1 MTRFVFDV
9 TGTCGPC
16 CKANIETWID
26 VDETMGRGF
35 TINHVTLSPNY
46 KKLIV
51 HIAEDDRK
59 LEANVQN
66 YLVNALKDSGV
77 YAITQKQISTVLLPP
92 PTPLHIFWRWL
103 YAGLGLVT
111 GVFLLILSL
120 EADTLSA
127 PITFVIAVS
136 SVILTWVLGIESL
149 RKAKTDFY
157 QLKPGMDSLFALSTL
172 TALGVSIAALFIP
185 GLPTMFDVGLL
196 IFGFRHLGIA
206 IKDTMNTTLAT
217 QAHYQRLVSDK
228 AFKKSV
234 GRGYKNVTYKTL
246 QPGDILHL
254 SVGDMIPMDG
264 WLLPPP
270 PESTWGD
277 YELDVSIPQG
287 TTHPKRCARDA
298 PVLAGMIVN
307 PACLMRVGFGK
318 RIVFGVPQQPG
329 DFFEQLHVYEDEAQ
343 IKVTG
348 YSDKDST
355 QVTLTLSSQDLTD
368 VHGHDYT
375 ATLLGAMRHNSSHH
389 LAWAARQQLHRGLA
403 QRAEEL
409 GLIQTSS
416 FLQKVDEESAEA
428 ALTSTPLQDRSE
440 EILQTFV
447 PWMIAIAIGTGLV
460 LSCFFSAMIAVQCAI
475 TILVSACPCTFG
487 LIIPLVMEF
496 ARNRAQTEGIMIN
509 DSAAIELL
517 HEVDT
522 LVCDLHKTLTL
533 GEVVVAI
540 DPPNS
545 QEINTYLAL
554 LERGSSHFV
563 GKAIYAKI
571 RGDQC
576 LETAA
581 FACDVCEETTYDTGV
596 SARINGER
604 YYLGNCKLMARFGV
618 DLLPGAVY
626 LIKEGDSKPLATI
639 KVYDPLRPDAEL
651 AINASAAFGFKQK
664 KVATGTDH
672 VIASLYQHEL
682 QLNPAD
688 MHSELSG
695 SSDQFKA
702 TKLGLIKQLQ
712 IQKHRV
718 LMVGDGI
725 NDTSALRAAEV
736 SMVMSYPEGQDSFQ
750 PKAHIRIL
758 HGRGVMSILKA
769 KEIADSAIFSVYQ
782 NIWLSLIYNLV
793 AVSLSSVLLL
803 GFGIVLH
810 PGVGAALM
818 VLQICLI
825 MANAYRL
832 SQQPLRSAQILK
844 QEGLFPE
851 SKPPVVQDPGVMMDY
866 CSI

>member
-1 MTRFVFDV
+1 MARFVFVV

-26 VDETMGRGF
+26 VNKATGRGF
-35 TINHVTLSPNY
+35 TITHVALSPNY

-51 HIAEDDRK
+51 HIEEDDRA
-59 LEANVQN
+59 LEASVQD
-66 YLVNALKDSGV
+66 YLVNALKDSKV
-77 YAITQKQISTVLLPP
+77 YAITQKQISTALIPP
-92 PTPLHIFWRWL
+92 PSPVNVFWRWL
-103 YAGLGLVT
+103 YAGLGLVP

-120 EADTLSA
+120 VCGTLSV
-127 PITFVIAVS
+127 PITWVIAVC
-136 SVILTWVLGIESL
+136 SVILTLVLGIESL

-172 TALGVSIAALFIP
+172 TALGVSIAALFMP
-185 GLPTMFDVGLL
+185 GLPMMFDVGLL

-217 QAHYQRLVSDK
+217 QAHYQSLVSDK

-246 QPGDILHL
+246 QPGDILRL
-254 SVGDMIPMDG
+254 SAGDMIPMDG

-298 PVLAGMIVN
+298 PVLAGMVAN
-307 PACLMRVGFGK
+307 TACLMRVGFGK

-329 DFFEQLHVYEDEAQ
+329 DFFEQLHVYVEEAQ

-348 YSDKDST
+348 YSDKDSA
-355 QVTLTLSSQDLTD
+355 QMTLTLSSQDLTD

-375 ATLLGAMRHNSSHH
+375 ATLFVALHHNSTHH
-389 LAWAARQQLHRGLA
+389 LEWAARQQLLRGLA

-409 GLIQTSS
+409 GLTQTSS

-447 PWMIAIAIGTGLV
+447 PWMIIIAIGTGLV
-460 LSCFFSAMIAVQCAI
+460 ISCFFSAMIAVQCAI

-496 ARNRAQTEGIMIN
+496 ARNRAQSEGIMFN
-509 DSAAIELL
+509 DSAAIEIL

-522 LVCDLHKTLTL
+522 LVCDLHKTLT
-533 GEVVVAI
+533 GGDVVVAI

-571 RGDQC
+571 RGDYC
-576 LETAA
+576 LETAS
-581 FACDVCEETTYDTGV
+581 FACDVSEETTYDEGV

-604 YYLGNCKLMARFGV
+604 YYLGNCKLMARF
-618 DLLPGAVY
+618 DISLLPGAVY
-626 LIKEGDSKPLATI
+626 LMKERGSKPLATI
-639 KVYDPLRPDAEL
+639 KVCDPLRPDAAL

-672 VIASLYQHEL
+672 AIASLYQRDL
-682 QLNPAD
+682 QLSPGD
-688 MHSELSG
+688 MHAELSG
-695 SSDQFKA
+695 SADQFKDS
-702 TKLGLIKQLQ
+702 KRGLIQQLQ
-712 IQKHRV
+712 TQKHRV

-736 SMVMSYPEGQDSFQ
+736 SMVMSYPEGQDNFQ

-758 HGRGVMSILKA
+758 HGRGVMSVLKA
-769 KEIADSAIFSVYQ
+769 KEIADCAMYSVYQ
-782 NIWLSLIYNLV
+782 NIWLSLIYNVV
-793 AVSLSSVLLL
+793 AVSLSSILLL

-810 PGVGAALM
+810 PGVGAGLM

-825 MANAYRL
+825 MVNAYRL

-844 QEGLFPE
+844 RAGLFPE
-851 SKPPVVQDPGVMMDY
+851 STPPVVQDPGVMTGY